1 MEGADGRGEGRS
13 GGAGP
18 HVEGGRGSAAA
29 PGEREAAG
37 GGRGAWDGGAAEWG
51 RRENVGHPHGAAAR
65 GLRAAHRVLR
75 GGEEQLWG
83 VSAGAVR
90 DSDPG
95 FVGGDGVDAQE
106 LRGAVSAVDRGDEDG
121 V

>member
-1 MEGADGRGEGRS
+1 MRRGSGNEREERSGGVDRAGWWEDIGGMEGADGRGEGRC

-18 HVEGGRGSAAA
+18 HVEGGRGRAAV

-37 GGRGAWDGGAAEWG
+37 GGRGARDGGAAEWG

-75 GGEEQLWG
+75 GGEEQLW
-83 VSAGAVR
+83 
-90 DSDPG
+90 
-95 FVGGDGVDAQE
+95 
-106 LRGAVSAVDRGDEDG
+106 
-121 V
+121 